1 MRREQ
6 KVLET
11 QSLKERLEKAKVLL
25 FAEYSGLKV
34 REMNELRMKL
44 RKEKSSLKVVK
55 NRLMKRVLK
64 EQGLEALEKYFTGPT
79 ALATSEVDP
88 VIPAKTL
95 IEFAK
100 THAKLTL
107 KGGFLD
113 GRVLSP
119 REVDMLAKTPPREV
133 LLARAL
139 ASMNAPAT
147 NLAGVL
153 AAIPRKVLYALNAIK
168 EKKQA

>member
-11 QSLKERLEKAKVLL
+11 QSLKERLEKAKVML
-25 FAEYSGLKV
+25 FADYRGLKV

-64 EQGLEALEKYFTGPT
+64 EHGLEALEKYFTGPT

-88 VIPAKTL
+88 VVPAKTL

-100 THAKLTL
+100 AHAKLSL

-113 GRVLSP
+113 GRVLSA
-119 REVDMLAKTPPREV
+119 REVDQLAKTPPREV